1 MLAKLH
7 LLMNELDHAR
17 LERLVDSPE
26 YNKMPVAQA
35 LAERL
40 DNADIAAPEE
50 IPADLVSMHSRIR
63 FRDLKA
69 DLLMEKELVYP
80 HNLKQDATDQLSVM
94 APLGAALLG
103 ARVGEEVHWQ
113 LPNGKD
119 AALMVEEILYQPEQA
134 GELYR

>member
-1 MLAKLH
+1 MIAALH

-17 LERLVDSPE
+17 LEKLVDSDE
-26 YNKMPVAQA
+26 FNKMPVAQA

-40 DNADIAAPEE
+40 DNADVAAPED
-50 IPADLVSMHSRIR
+50 IPADLVSMHSRVR

-69 DLLMEKELVYP
+69 DVVMERELVYP
-80 HNLKQDATDQLSVM
+80 HNLNQDAKDQLSVM

-103 ARVGEEVHWQ
+103 ARLGEEVHWQ

-119 AALMVEEILYQPEQA
+119 AALKVEEILYQPEAA

>member
-1 MLAKLH
+1 MIAKLH

-17 LERLVDSPE
+17 LEKVVDSEE
-26 YNKMPVAQA
+26 YNKLPVAQA

-40 DNADIAAPEE
+40 DNADVAAPED
-50 IPADLVSMHSRIR
+50 IPADLVSMHSRVR

-69 DLLMEKELVYP
+69 DVVLEKELVYP
-80 HNLKQDATDQLSVM
+80 HNLNKDATDQLSVL

-113 LPNGKD
+113 LPSGKD
-119 AALMVEEILYQPEQA
+119 AALKVEAILHQPEAA
-134 GELYR
+134 GELFR

>member
-1 MLAKLH
+1 MIAALH

-17 LERLVDSPE
+17 LEKLVDSDE
-26 YNKMPVAQA
+26 FNKMPVAQA

-40 DNADIAAPEE
+40 DNADIAAPED
-50 IPADLVSMHSRIR
+50 IPADLVSMHSRVR

-69 DLLMEKELVYP
+69 DVVMERELVYP
-80 HNLKQDATDQLSVM
+80 HNLNQDAKDQLSVM

-103 ARVGEEVHWQ
+103 ARLGEEVHWQ

-119 AALMVEEILYQPEQA
+119 AALKVEEILYQPEAA

>member
-1 MLAKLH
+1 MDAKNR

-17 LERLVDSPE
+17 LERLLEQPE
-26 YNKMPVAQA
+26 YAQLPVAEQ

-40 DNADIAAPEE
+40 DNADVVPPEQ
-50 IPADLVSMHSRIR
+50 IPATLVSMHSRVR
-63 FRDLKA
+63 FRDLKT

-80 HNLKQDATDQLSVM
+80 HNLNPEATDQLSVL

-103 ARVGEEVHWQ
+103 AQVGEAVHWQ

-119 AALMVEEILYQPEQA
+119 ASLQVEAILHQPEAA
-134 GELYR
+134 GELFR

>member
-1 MLAKLH
+1 MVAQLH

-17 LERLVDSPE
+17 LERILDKPE
-26 YNKMPVAQA
+26 YAKMPVAEA

-40 DNADIAAPEE
+40 DQADVVDPQE
-50 IPADLVSMHSRIR
+50 IPADLVSMHSRVR

-69 DLLMEKELVYP
+69 DITLEKELVYP
-80 HNLKQDATDQLSVM
+80 HNLDPQATDQLSVL

-103 ARVGEEVHWQ
+103 ARVGQEVHWQ

-119 AALMVEEILYQPEQA
+119 AALVVEEILHQPEAA
-134 GELYR
+134 GELFR

>member
-1 MLAKLH
+1 MIAKLH

-17 LERLVDSPE
+17 LEKLVDSPE
-26 YNKMPVAQA
+26 FSKLPVAQA

-40 DNADIAAPEE
+40 DNADIAAPED
-50 IPADLVSMHSRIR
+50 IPADLVSMHSRVR

-69 DLLMEKELVYP
+69 DLVMERELIYP
-80 HNLKQDATDQLSVM
+80 HNLNQDATDQLSVM

-103 ARVGEEVHWQ
+103 ARLGEEVHWQ

-119 AALMVEEILYQPEQA
+119 AALKVEEILYQPEAA

>member
-1 MLAKLH
+1 MVATLH

-17 LERLVDSPE
+17 LERLLQQPE
-26 YNKMPVAQA
+26 YAKLPIAPA
-35 LAERL
+35 LTERL
-40 DNADIAAPEE
+40 ENADVVAPEK
-50 IPADLVSMHSRIR
+50 IPTDLVSMHSRVR

-69 DLLMEKELVYP
+69 DLVMEKELVYP
-80 HNLKQDATDQLSVM
+80 HNLDKDATDQLSVL

-119 AALMVEEILYQPEQA
+119 AAILVEALLHQPEAA